1 MKVMSKYRILAI
13 LVSAIFIYGACT
25 KETANVK
32 LTPALSS
39 TQTQN
44 VKSDAA
50 TVTGFVVAEGDGFTE
65 KGVVYSTTP
74 APTVSNSKVA
84 YTGTATTA
92 AYNVT
97 LTGLA
102 YVTKYYAR
110 AYATSASGTIYG
122 DELNFTTLPVV
133 PVLTTAAIT
142 VITGNSATGGGNV
155 TVGGGADVT
164 ARGIVFGLNHNPTT
178 ADTKT
183 SDLKGTGAFVSLLT
197 GLKGNKTYYVRS
209 YAINSAGTAYGPEV
223 SFTTLVDMPV
233 VTTTDVS
240 VVTKASAISG
250 GAVTYDGGGIVS
262 ARGLAWGTA
271 ANPTT
276 AGSKIDG
283 GTGLGAFVSN
293 LTGLQKFTT
302 YHVRAYATNSVGTAY
317 GTDITFTTLADIQ
330 TWNIPG
336 DYVGASYPGSSL
348 ADWSPDKSP
357 QVISTITA
365 SNLLEGYVY
374 MANASNNWKFAS
386 QPNWNGPNYGDDNKS
401 GKLDPNAANN
411 IASAKGYYKLNVNT
425 TTMTYTAVATAW
437 GVIGDASP
445 QGWNDETALTYSPT
459 QRVWQGA
466 MHLTAATI
474 KFRANHDWNYNYG
487 SDKTDGTLGAGAANI
502 PVSLESDY
510 TITLDLSHP
519 NAYTYSANR
528 WGVIGDA
535 TPGGWNTDTNMTWDA
550 VKGVLKVTL
559 NLTAGSIKFR
569 ANDDWAI
576 NLGGANLNALTQG
589 GDNIAVA
596 AAGNYTLT
604 LDVLKAVPS
613 CTITKN

>member
-1 MKVMSKYRILAI
+1 MKRVSKYRILAF
-13 LVSAIFIYGACT
+13 LVTAAIFVAACT

-32 LTPALSS
+32 LSPAMAS

-50 TVTGFVVAEGDGFTE
+50 TVTGFVVAEGDGFME
-65 KGVVYSTTP
+65 KGVVYNTAP
-74 APTVSNSKVA
+74 APTVSNTKVA

-102 YVTKYYAR
+102 YATKYYAR
-110 AYATSASGTIYG
+110 AYATNASGTIYG
-122 DELNFTTLPVV
+122 DELNFTTLPVL
-133 PVLTTAAIT
+133 PVLTTSSIT
-142 VITGNSATGGGNV
+142 AITGNSATGGGNV

-164 ARGIVFGLNHNPTT
+164 ERGIVYGLNHNPTT

-183 SDLKGTGAFVSLLT
+183 SDSKGTGAYVSALT
-197 GLKGNKTYYVRS
+197 GLKGNKTYYARA
-209 YAINSAGTAYGPEV
+209 YATNSVGTAYGPEV
-223 SFTTLVDMPV
+223 AFTTLVDMPV
-233 VTTTDVS
+233 VTTTDVTGL
-240 VVTKASAISG
+240 TKTSAISG
-250 GAVTYDGGGIVS
+250 GAVTYDGGGTIS

-271 ANPTT
+271 ANPTI
-276 AGSKIDG
+276 AGTKIDG

-293 LTGLQKFTT
+293 LTGLAKYST

-317 GTDITFTTLADIQ
+317 GADITFTTLADIL

-336 DYVGASYPGSSL
+336 DYVGASYPGTTF

-357 QVISTITA
+357 QVISTIA
-365 SNLLEGYVY
+365 AGDKLEGYVY
-374 MANASNNWKFAS
+374 MANASNQWKFAT
-386 QPNWNGPNYGDDNKS
+386 QPNWNGPNYGDGGS
-401 GKLDPNAANN
+401 GKLDANGGN
-411 IASAKGYYKLNVNT
+411 IVSPAGYYKLNANS
-425 TTMTYTAVATAW
+425 TTMTFTAVKTSW

-487 SDKTDGTLGAGAANI
+487 SDKADGTLGAGAANI